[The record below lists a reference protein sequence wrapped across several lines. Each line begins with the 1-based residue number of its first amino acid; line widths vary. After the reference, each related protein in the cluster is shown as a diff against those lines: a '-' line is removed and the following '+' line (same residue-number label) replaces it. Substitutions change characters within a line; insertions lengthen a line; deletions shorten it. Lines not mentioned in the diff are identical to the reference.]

1 MHLFT
6 CLSTKVLD
14 KRFAMAHYS
23 HYREVAM
30 AKLGKEVKSFTLD
43 FPQKDFDALEDLAKK
58 DMLSVADVVRAACRQ
73 LVNRMTKK
81 NKPKRKNIDDSGRN
95 ERPFDD
101 SGPTQGGE

>member
-1 MHLFT
+1 
-6 CLSTKVLD
+6 
-14 KRFAMAHYS
+14 MAHYS
-23 HYREVAM
+23 HHREVAM

-58 DMLSVADVVRAACRQ
+58 DTLSVADVVRAACRQ

-81 NKPKRKNIDDSGRN
+81 NKPKPKNIDDSGRN

-101 SGPTQGGE
+101 SGPKQGGE